1 MFVHIVLQGTDFG
14 HGWTDVLCARGRQ
27 IYRKKDAFRKIES
40 LCSKSRRDALDM
52 FTMPMSITHLG
63 TGSRGNATLLETEGA
78 KVLIDQGFSGAQLQ
92 KRLNRLGIEPTE
104 IDCIFI
110 SHHHGDHGG
119 GASIAQKR
127 WGLHI
132 LANERTAQ
140 ELGLD
145 PKLTSYFE
153 ALDMVRVGE
162 DLAVLP
168 VPVPHSGSDNVAF
181 VASHAGERAAI
192 ITDLGSWTDELVTHV
207 RGCEHIAIEANYDH
221 DRLMNGPYP
230 YSLKDRISG
239 RGGHLSNDQ
248 TGEFLAQVCTS
259 ATRSI
264 SLTHLSEKNN
274 RPHLAES
281 TVLYHIDE
289 VFTGDITISL
299 QDGPEYTHYIGKED
313 DMETSVPNDSLEA

>member
-1 MFVHIVLQGTDFG
+1 M
-14 HGWTDVLCARGRQ
+14 A
-27 IYRKKDAFRKIES
+27 
-40 LCSKSRRDALDM
+40 
-52 FTMPMSITHLG
+52 MSITHLG
-63 TGSRGNATLLETEGA
+63 TGSRGNATLLETKGA
-78 KVLIDQGFSGAQLQ
+78 KVLIDQGFSGAQLE
-92 KRLNRLGIEPTE
+92 KRLKRLGISPEE

-119 GASIAQKR
+119 GAKISQKR
-127 WGLHI
+127 WGLQI
-132 LANERTAQ
+132 LANERTAE

-145 PKLTSYFE
+145 PELTSYFS
-153 ALDMVRVGE
+153 ALDMVRVGD

-168 VPVPHSGSDNVAF
+168 VPVPHAGADNVAF
-181 VASHAGERAAI
+181 VASHGGERAAI
-192 ITDLGSWTDELVTHV
+192 ITDLGSWTEELVTHV
-207 RGCEHIAIEANYDH
+207 RGCEHIAIEANYDTN
-221 DRLMNGPYP
+221 RLMSGPYP

-248 TGEFLAQVCTS
+248 TGQFLAQVCTP

-289 VFTGDITISL
+289 VFSGDITISL
-299 QDGPEYTHYIGKED
+299 QDGPEYTHYIGED
-313 DMETSVPNDSLEA
+313 KPEAAAEAEASIKARTP